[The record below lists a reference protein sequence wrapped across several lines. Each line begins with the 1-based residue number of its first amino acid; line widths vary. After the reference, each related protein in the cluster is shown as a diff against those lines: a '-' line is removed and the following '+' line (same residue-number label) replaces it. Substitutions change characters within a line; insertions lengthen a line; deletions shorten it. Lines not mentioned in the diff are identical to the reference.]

1 MSITL
6 ANSFALCFGFAKKS
20 PRITRKRG
28 RARCGGTYY
37 CGLKRLHTKD
47 AVRSRLRRENPAP
60 TSPLD
65 PHYTRRAAPAL
76 MPTPSEHEHAL
87 QRTLVT
93 RDAVIAFMMG
103 GHPRLGARSPL
114 RRIPVVLLRHAASLV
129 WHQKFDA
136 TFDDPNG
143 PHRMGADRKE
153 IGWSIETH
161 QQGFVAVEVARPI
174 TPRHAVARV
183 RLEYTCVDDE
193 ACFRAGGAEL
203 RLLEVHDVDHGYVV
217 PRTYATING
226 RHVPALDDCWAVL
239 RPIAVDL
246 EVDAIRGSVAFAV
259 DDVEVGSVPIAVDAN
274 HGVRVSAE
282 DRSEG
287 LPLEGETE
295 WRANVS
301 TRVPRRSGRK
311 GPLFCGSGTCF
322 CRF

>member
-1 MSITL
+1 
-6 ANSFALCFGFAKKS
+6 
-20 PRITRKRG
+20 
-28 RARCGGTYY
+28 
-37 CGLKRLHTKD
+37 
-47 AVRSRLRRENPAP
+47 
-60 TSPLD
+60 
-65 PHYTRRAAPAL
+65 
-76 MPTPSEHEHAL
+76 MPTPSEHELAL

-143 PHRMGADRKE
+143 PCRMGADRKE

-246 EVDAIRGSVAFAV
+246 EVARSAV
-259 DDVEVGSVPIAVDAN
+259 PSLSRSTTWRWAACPSPWMRIPA
-274 HGVRVSAE
+274 SA
-282 DRSEG
+282 
-287 LPLEGETE
+287 
-295 WRANVS
+295 
-301 TRVPRRSGRK
+301 
-311 GPLFCGSGTCF
+311 
-322 CRF
+322 

>member
-1 MSITL
+1 MSIYASSVGL
-6 ANSFALCFGFAKKS
+6 LCFGFAKRN
-20 PRITRKRG
+20 PRTTRNTAPHVAEGHITSVNATKTRSDHAVAATIQRR
-28 RARCGGTYY
+28 RA
-37 CGLKRLHTKD
+37 
-47 AVRSRLRRENPAP
+47 
-60 TSPLD
+60 PLD
-65 PHYTRRAAPAL
+65 ARRFAAL
-76 MPTPSEHEHAL
+76 MPTPSEQELAL

-174 TPRHAVARV
+174 TLRHAVARV

-246 EVDAIRGSVAFAV
+246 EVDALRGSVAFAV

-301 TRVPRRSGRK
+301 TRAPRRSGRK
-311 GPLFCGSGTCF
+311 GPLFCGSATCF
-322 CRF
+322 CRFEVGGG